1 MAHDVDPEYATVGG
15 LLLAPQLLDEVVGW
29 LRPTDFRHG
38 QCGELYEVLVGM
50 RRAGAPIDAVLVLDE
65 LRRRG
70 KLDRGGFLAR
80 EMIAMVDAVPAPVM
94 APYYA
99 KVVAEAATFRRI
111 ELAGRR
117 LTQIGARRR
126 GTASDAFTAVDQVV
140 GELRPDRQRW
150 DTLDPAASNVLA
162 ADDRDEMLAP
172 DRAVSPARAGGV
184 SR

>member
-29 LRPTDFRHG
+29 LRPSDFRHG
-38 QCGELYEVLVGM
+38 QCGELYEVLVAM
-50 RRAGAPIDAVLVLDE
+50 RRDGAPIDAVLVLDE

-80 EMIAMVDAVPAPVM
+80 EMIAMVDAVPAPMM
-94 APYYA
+94 APHYA
-99 KVVAEAATFRRI
+99 KVVVAAATFRRI

-117 LTQIGARRR
+117 LTQIGACRR
-126 GTASDAFTAVDQVV
+126 GTVPDAFTAVDQVV

-150 DTLDPAASNVLA
+150 DALDVSRTDAAELENRGELPGSV
-162 ADDRDEMLAP
+162 RDWTPERSA
-172 DRAVSPARAGGV
+172 GV